1 MWICSFLPKVACFFS
16 EAKQGLHFDLLAQ
29 CLSNVFLLCPSDDH
43 SCCCHR
49 MKTRKTAHLGFV
61 LCPSF
66 SRGGQQNWR
75 KGLSLYSS
83 RGITHMLL
91 SVLEFSGLTKTHWA
105 VSAEGLPQPRP
116 LDQRELGLSPAA
128 MCAYHCLVKYLC
140 SCVFLDETGK
150 AEGVAGCPE
159 LACANPLNSCLWTH
173 LLEIKC
179 NGFHQS
185 SLDMTLGQDF
195 ASAAVFSFASHRSA
209 HPFWPGSFKTQLT
222 EGRAL

>member
-1 MWICSFLPKVACFFS
+1 MFFIRGKTGAPFWSFGPVS
-16 EAKQGLHFDLLAQ
+16 QQ
-29 CLSNVFLLCPSDDH
+29 CVPFVSFRHH
-43 SCCCHR
+43 SCRCHR

-83 RGITHMLL
+83 RGMTHMLR

-105 VSAEGLPQPRP
+105 VSAEGRPQPRP

-128 MCAYHCLVKYLC
+128 TCAYHCLVKYLC

-195 ASAAVFSFASHRSA
+195 VSAAAVFSFASHRSA